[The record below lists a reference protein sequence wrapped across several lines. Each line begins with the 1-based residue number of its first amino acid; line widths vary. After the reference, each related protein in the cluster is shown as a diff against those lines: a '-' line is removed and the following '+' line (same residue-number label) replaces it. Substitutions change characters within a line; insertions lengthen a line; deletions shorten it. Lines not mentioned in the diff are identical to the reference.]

1 MFNISF
7 DFDEVTQKITN
18 IVVSSNG
25 QVTTRSKR
33 KKVNGGKA
41 ILELDENKIILS
53 DSLVTALG
61 VEAGTR
67 VTISYY
73 TIDNQNTIP
82 LIGKSELFLDKETG
96 NKLTKS
102 NTVSFKGI
110 QREVLSKYGSMFT
123 IEPWDKKEGA
133 FVLIPITSEDEVIS
147 ANEEINEELVTEK
160 EFLNDLNTD
169 ELDSEIA
176 RLTEEEDLPF

>member
-7 DFDEVTQKITN
+7 DFDEVTQKVTN

-33 KKVNGGKA
+33 KKLDGDKP
-41 ILELDENKIILS
+41 ILEVDDNKIMLS

-61 VEAGTR
+61 AEAGTR
-67 VTISYY
+67 LAISYY

-82 LIGKSELFLDKETG
+82 LIGKSEMFADKDTG

-110 QREVLSKYGSMFT
+110 QRDVLVKYGSMFT
-123 IEPWDKKEGA
+123 ITP
-133 FVLIPITSEDEVIS
+133 
-147 ANEEINEELVTEK
+147 
-160 EFLNDLNTD
+160 
-169 ELDSEIA
+169 
-176 RLTEEEDLPF
+176 